1 MTKKMKIELREE
13 YCAGCGL
20 CEVYCRVAHSQSRD
34 IIKTFKKERWTVE
47 PRVSLV
53 IEKPLS
59 FPLQC
64 QHCEDAPCV
73 KACITGAM
81 YKNELE
87 LTLCDEDKCVG
98 CFTCIMECPFG
109 AIKIKENNPSLPLKC
124 DFCFEADEPFC
135 VLHCPNGALTLKE
148 KIIENVDESLND
160 SITQVKTEEVD
171 TDE

>member
-1 MTKKMKIELREE
+1 MKIKLREE
-13 YCAGCGL
+13 YCVGCGL
-20 CEVYCRVAHSQSRD
+20 CEVYCSVAHSQSKD
-34 IIKTFKKERWTVE
+34 ILKTFKKERFAVE
-47 PRVSLV
+47 PRVSLE

-81 YKNELE
+81 YKNEQA

-109 AIKIKENNPSLPLKC
+109 AIKIKGNNPSLPLKC
-124 DFCFEADEPFC
+124 DFCLEVGEPYC

-148 KIIENVDESLND
+148 TAKETVEETTGENL
-160 SITQVKTEEVD
+160 EEVSSG
-171 TDE
+171 E